1 MAVAA
6 PAPPR
11 VGARAARA
19 RLAAAPG
26 VLGWLTTVDHK
37 RIGLLYLGATAVF
50 FCAGGV
56 EALVMRTQLAQ
67 PNEHLV
73 GPGDLRRAVHDAR
86 GDDDLPVRHPD
97 VDRARSGTT
106 WCR

>member
-6 PAPPR
+6 PAPAASELERLERVWLPR
-11 VGARAARA
+11 
-19 RLAAAPG
+19 PG

-56 EALVMRTQLAQ
+56 EALIMRTQLAT

-73 GPGDLRRAVHDAR
+73 GPVDLRRAVHD
-86 GDDDLPVRHPD
+86 P
-97 VDRARSGTT
+97 RA
-106 WCR
+106 